1 MKSPLQN
8 PKGIITNANNV
19 CLIAV
24 DYSHEFKQQCK
35 SLKFAPLI
43 SLDWSQLLSI
53 FMVVEFASNQTYRVC
68 VPVQVMSDV
77 LLEEDICVPTSKWQV
92 CFLLILHLR
101 LSSLSVKR
109 RLECYHMS
117 SCKFRRYLL
126 ELCAALLLN
135 QLFVV

>member
-8 PKGIITNANNV
+8 PKGIITNANDV

-24 DYSHEFKQQCK
+24 DYSHEFKLQCK
-35 SLKFAPLI
+35 WLKFAPLI
-43 SLDWSQLLSI
+43 CLDWSQLLSI
-53 FMVVEFASNQTYRVC
+53 FMDGRICVKPNISFVC
-68 VPVQVMSDV
+68 LCRSCPTSSSKKNV
-77 LLEEDICVPTSKWQV
+77 CVPTSKWQV

-101 LSSLSVKR
+101 LSSLSEKR
-109 RLECYHMS
+109 RLECCHMS